1 MGSWDNLINKIA
13 EYNTPSEW
21 RETGKLAVAA
31 ILACGTWGVLGWLIL
46 SQFNSNVVFA
56 DKISTI
62 TPTEKDRIALVKDAN
77 ETVNKTAS
85 SLYAFITPF
94 ATAITGYFFIS
105 SGTLSARK
113 NEGDSVRKDRP
124 AGENP
129 TGG

>member
-21 RETGKLAVAA
+21 RETGKLLVAA
-31 ILACGTWGVLGWLIL
+31 ALACGTWGVLGWLIYA
-46 SQFNSNVVFA
+46 QFNNNVIFA
-56 DKISTI
+56 DKISAI
-62 TPTEKDRIALVKDAN
+62 SPTEKDRVALVKDAN

-105 SGTLSARK
+105 SGTLASRK
-113 NEGDSVRKDRP
+113 NDPNAGSTNRSIDDRL
-124 AGENP
+124 AER
-129 TGG
+129 

>member
-31 ILACGTWGVLGWLIL
+31 TLACGTWGVLGWLIW
-46 SQFNSNVVFA
+46 SQFNSNVAFA

-62 TPTEKDRIALVKDAN
+62 SPAEKDRIALVKDAN

-105 SGTLSARK
+105 SGTLATRK
-113 NEGDSVRKDRP
+113 NDPNPGSTNRPGDGVS
-124 AGENP
+124 
-129 TGG
+129 TGK